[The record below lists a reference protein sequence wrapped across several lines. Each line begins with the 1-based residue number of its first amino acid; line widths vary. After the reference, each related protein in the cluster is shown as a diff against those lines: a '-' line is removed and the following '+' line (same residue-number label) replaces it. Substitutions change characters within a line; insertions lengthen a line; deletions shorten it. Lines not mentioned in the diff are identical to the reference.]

1 MLKEGN
7 NTKIARLIQYQKTQ
21 PTRKKIRDAEVPARH
36 GISHRIRH
44 GRPGFTISL
53 PYHVHTHMPGT
64 DCAVHDSLDRAKDK
78 Q

>member
-7 NTKIARLIQYQKTQ
+7 NTKIARLIQDQKTQ
-21 PTRKKIRDAEVPARH
+21 PTRKKIRDAEVPA
-36 GISHRIRH
+36 RH